1 MVRTESWRTPVL
13 TCVLAE
19 VILMQVVSQKPG
31 DSQVPVYGQ
40 DPGDEPL
47 PKHGDSWCEVA
58 VASPSAAPNRSHFV
72 SV

>member
-1 MVRTESWRTPVL
+1 
-13 TCVLAE
+13 
-19 VILMQVVSQKPG
+19 MQVVSQKPG